1 MKHLALAAVV
11 SAIIAPTPIP
21 IASTPQYPGV
31 YRAMV
36 VENVDPLQQGRV
48 FIDLPSI
55 PAANVWASASAPYAN
70 GALPAVPPVG
80 STVWVEFEA
89 GNPSYPV
96 WIGWRP

>member
-11 SAIIAPTPIP
+11 SAIVSPSPVLTA
-21 IASTPQYPGV
+21 TPQYPGV
-31 YRAMV
+31 YAAMV

-55 PAANVWASASAPYAN
+55 PAANVWASASAPYAG
-70 GALPAVPPVG
+70 GALPAVPPIG
-80 STVWVEFEA
+80 SAVWVEFQG